1 MAKTVKK
8 PTKTKQEP
16 TLWSALSNF
25 QNEMPILH
33 QGSKAHS
40 YTYTDLKTIIETAVP
55 IAHKHGLVINQ
66 KLDGTG
72 MITRLTHIPSGE
84 FDESRVELPQV
95 ELRGMNLAQSMGA
108 IITYFRR
115 YSISCMLN
123 LVSDADIDASGET
136 KKPKPVYKS
145 NAKKMCN
152 QKDWKRIM
160 DKYGETVSGIMID
173 HVWILERYTLTPI
186 QQKELKEVMNG

>member
-1 MAKTVKK
+1 MATTKKT
-8 PTKTKQEP
+8 TKTITKP

-40 YTYTDLKTIIETAVP
+40 YTYTDLKTIIEVATP
-55 IAHKHGLVINQ
+55 ILHKHGLVVNS
-66 KLDGTG
+66 KLEGTG

-84 FDESRVELPQV
+84 FDESKVELPQV
-95 ELRGMNLAQSMGA
+95 ELRGMNSAQSMGA

-123 LVSDADIDASGET
+123 LISDADIDASGET
-136 KKPKPVYKS
+136 KKTKSVYKS
-145 NAKKMCN
+145 NAKKICN
-152 QKDWKRIM
+152 QKDWERIM
-160 DKYGETVSGIMID
+160 EKYGQTFGGQIID
-173 HVWILERYTLTPI
+173 HVWIVERYTLTPS